1 MLLIGVI
8 LTYQHIIITVRL
20 MVDLQNVLEMLV
32 SLGLLQLLL
41 VLLDLLHLLTV
52 VVCVDLLGHV
62 HALVDVRVHL
72 LAAGLES
79 GSIDD
84 EQIVAAGG
92 HIIT

>member
-8 LTYQHIIITVRL
+8 LAYQHIIITVRL

-32 SLGLLQLLL
+32 SLGFLQLLL

-62 HALVDVRVHL
+62 HALVDVRVDL

>member
-8 LTYQHIIITVRL
+8 LTYQHIIIAVRL
-20 MVDLQNVLEMLV
+20 MVNLQNVLEMLV
-32 SLGLLQLLL
+32 SLGFLQLLL

-62 HALVDVRVHL
+62 HALVDVRVDL

>member
-8 LTYQHIIITVRL
+8 LTYQHIIIAVRL
-20 MVDLQNVLEMLV
+20 MVNLQNVLEMLV
-32 SLGLLQLLL
+32 SLGFLQLLL